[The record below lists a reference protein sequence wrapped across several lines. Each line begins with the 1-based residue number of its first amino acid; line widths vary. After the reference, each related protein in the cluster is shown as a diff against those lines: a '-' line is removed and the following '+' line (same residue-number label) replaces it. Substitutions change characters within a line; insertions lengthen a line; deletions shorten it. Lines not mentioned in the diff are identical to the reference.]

1 MYPVSTW
8 QNIFNGG
15 LFVRDLKHLIY
26 FENLLQEAN
35 NDLVKQ
41 AKADGKYALGYC
53 CYFTPE
59 VLLDLPGCFSV
70 RLRAPR
76 CTSPDIATYYM
87 SNRVCHYARS
97 LFERALEGG
106 YNFLDAQMA
115 TETCTATC
123 RFQEHLQQK
132 HLDSVKDMRV
142 IDNDNFFCE
151 FADVPFKNT
160 QNDYEHFTEQ
170 LREHYLKPLHEH
182 FGIDISNTA
191 LRTAIREHNKVCKV
205 INEIGDYRKLDNPTI
220 TGYEFHVIQL
230 VSLVCPKYLILP
242 YLEETAKELKTREPD
257 EKWPF
262 RCKVVLAGSEN
273 DDPDFTKLIES
284 CGAEVVCDRYC
295 YGAVESRIPI
305 TVEKGEDPLFAIAK
319 HYLKTSNCPRFM
331 PQDEMRARKKRIA
344 ELAEEYHADGV
355 IVCSNKFCEYWSYE
369 RVIDSVILK
378 RDFGIPVCSIE
389 KEYLN
394 AASGQLRTRFQ
405 AFVESVEIKKIQEG
419 K

>member
-1 MYPVSTW
+1 MK
-8 QNIFNGG
+8 
-15 LFVRDLKHLIY
+15 DLKHLIY

-35 NDLVKQ
+35 NELVQK
-41 AKADGKYALGYC
+41 AKAEGKYAIGYT
-53 CYFTPE
+53 CYFMPE

-87 SNRVCHYARS
+87 SSRVCHYARS
-97 LFERALEGG
+97 LLERALEGG
-106 YNFLDAQMA
+106 FNFLDAQMA

-132 HLDSVKDMRV
+132 HLDSVEDMRI

-151 FADVPFKNT
+151 FIDVPFKKTNIAY
-160 QNDYEHFTEQ
+160 DHYRDQ
-170 LREHYLKPLHEH
+170 LRAHVLGKLHDNL
-182 FGIDISNTA
+182 GIDVSDEA
-191 LRTAIREHNKVCKV
+191 LMQAIEQHNEVCRL
-205 INEIGDYRKLDNPTI
+205 INEIGDYRKLANPTI

-242 YLEETAKELKTREPD
+242 YLRETAEELKTREPD
-257 EKWPF
+257 DKWPF

-295 YGAVESRIPI
+295 YGAVESRQPI
-305 TVEKGEDPLFAIAK
+305 VVQPGQDPLEAIAR
-319 HYLKTSNCPRFM
+319 HYLDTSNCPRFM
-331 PQDEMRARKKRIA
+331 PQDEMRARKKR
-344 ELAEEYHADGV
+344 LADLVKEYHADGL
-355 IVCSNKFCEYWSYE
+355 IVASNKFCEYWSYE
-369 RVIDSVILK
+369 RVIDTVIMK

-389 KEYLN
+389 KEYIN